1 MINDIMINSFLTL
14 AKTQNFT
21 KAANILFLSQQAVSK
36 HISKLEQDLDC
47 QLFTRDRGNIHL
59 TDEGEIFL
67 EVFSS
72 YHENL
77 DAAKRRV
84 KSMHT
89 KDAPRIIIGCLDMLD
104 VNTILGPFL
113 TQFKQTHP
121 NVEIEFHSTPD
132 WELPLL
138 FREGKIDIALTFDKE
153 IDPSMSADTI
163 ELMESAEVLFV
174 SKHHPLAT
182 ETATYMDFINE
193 PVFFSLP
200 PSGNVSHLL
209 HRLDILGYPY
219 DNLICTDNMLS
230 SCTSIDMM
238 QGVSFAIDCSRM
250 LIQGNYATY
259 PTSNSVQIL
268 LCKEDSNKKKIVNL
282 FMKEAKAFINLQ

>member
-14 AKTQNFT
+14 AQTQNFT
-21 KAANILFLSQQAVSK
+21 KAANELFLSQQAVSK
-36 HISKLEQDLDC
+36 HISKLEEDLDC
-47 QLFTRDRGNIHL
+47 QLFTRERGNIHL
-59 TDEGEIFL
+59 TNEGEIYL
-67 EVFSS
+67 EVFSV

-77 DAAKRRV
+77 DAAKRRI

-89 KDAPRIIIGCLDMLD
+89 QDTPKIIIGCLDMLD

-121 NVEIEFHSTPD
+121 DVEIEFHSTPD
-132 WELPLL
+132 WELPIH
-138 FREGKIDIALTFDKE
+138 FREGKIDISLTFDKE
-153 IDPSMSADTI
+153 IDSSLNLDTV
-163 ELMESAEVLFV
+163 ELMESTEVLFV

-193 PVFFSLP
+193 PVFFTLP

-209 HRLDILGYPY
+209 QRLDSLAFPY
-219 DNLICTDNMLS
+219 ENLICTDNMLS
-230 SCTSIDMM
+230 SCTSVDMM
-238 QGVSFAIDCSRM
+238 QGVSFSIDCSRM
-250 LIQGNYATY
+250 LIQGDYATY

-268 LCKEDSNKKKIVNL
+268 LCKDDTNKKKYVNL
-282 FMKEAKAFINLQ
+282 FMKEAKDFINLQ